1 MKIKFLGHS
10 CFLIE
15 IGGLKVMTDPYDKS
29 IPYEFPDGE
38 EVDVVTISH
47 DHFDHSAYN
56 RVKVKREVL
65 KDPTDKE
72 IEGVKFKSKSF
83 FHDDE
88 MGKRRGK
95 NALFLIEGEG
105 MRILHCGDLGHV
117 PNEKDLEEFKNIDII
132 LLPIGGYF
140 TIDSKKGD
148 ELIKILNPKIVIPM
162 HYKTKNLD
170 FPIARVDEF
179 LKNKENVHKLNSLEL
194 EIDKSNIEN
203 YKGIVVFPF

>member
-29 IPYEFPDGE
+29 VPYEFPDGE

-65 KDPTDKE
+65 KDPTDKD

-105 MRILHCGDLGHV
+105 IRILHCGDLGHV
-117 PNEKDLEEFKNIDII
+117 PNEKDLEEFKNVDI
-132 LLPIGGYF
+132 LLLPVGGYF
-140 TIDSKKGD
+140 TIDSKKGE
-148 ELIKILNPKIVIPM
+148 ELIKMLNPKIVIPM
-162 HYKTKNLD
+162 HYKAKNLD
-170 FPIARVDEF
+170 FPIAKVDEF
-179 LKNKENVHKLNSLEL
+179 LKNKENVHRLNSLEL
-194 EIDKSNIEN
+194 EIDKSNIEQ

>member
-29 IPYEFPDGE
+29 VPYDFPDGE

-47 DHFDHSAYN
+47 DHFDHSAFN
-56 RVKVKREVL
+56 RVKIKREVL
-65 KDPTDKE
+65 KDPTNKE
-72 IEGVKFKSKSF
+72 IQGVKFKSKTF
-83 FHDDE
+83 FHDEE
-88 MGKRRGK
+88 MGRKRGK

-105 MRILHCGDLGHV
+105 IKILHCGDLGHI
-117 PNEKDLEEFKNIDII
+117 PNEKDLEEFKNIDIL
-132 LLPIGGYF
+132 LLPVGGYY

-170 FPIARVDEF
+170 FPIAKVDDF
-179 LKNKENVHKLNSLEL
+179 LKNKENVHKLNSLEFEL
-194 EIDKSNIEN
+194 DKSNIEK